1 MDERG
6 DALLLMQAAWGE
18 PGTETVAQALARY
31 ATGSFYGNALAD
43 YAGRIEFEERA
54 YSLTEV
60 MGFEGDYLSP
70 LVRDALGGAWVES
83 LVQRHG
89 PEILPKLY
97 RAQLAPDTKG
107 EFARRLGSTWQEL
120 EAEWRRTL
128 REAAEE
134 TQLEKKV
141 EAREFYHRGISFS
154 HEVGGR
160 WGYGSDR
167 GLEQL
172 QRIRDLGAN
181 TIALVPYAF
190 TRAPRETYIHTNT
203 DESDDRVV
211 RTLEAAQQLGL
222 RVTLKP
228 QLWARGFTGD
238 IAFDDTA
245 DFERWFEQGGVS
257 GREAAWRGLIADVR
271 RVYSGLLTYAANW
284 DGEFEA
290 LPFWD
295 ALDTLGLNMYFPLA
309 AANETPQHDSPRVQ
323 ELVKKI
329 GALARRHNKKVL
341 FTEVGYPSTAKAAVE
356 PWTEDGGSL
365 SVELQSQCYE
375 TVFEAFSPQP
385 WFAGLYWWKWP
396 SHGRGSPHEGNY
408 SPLGKPALDVVERW
422 YKMGEE
428 D

>member
-1 MDERG
+1 
-6 DALLLMQAAWGE
+6 
-18 PGTETVAQALARY
+18 
-31 ATGSFYGNALAD
+31 
-43 YAGRIEFEERA
+43 
-54 YSLTEV
+54 
-60 MGFEGDYLSP
+60 
-70 LVRDALGGAWVES
+70 
-83 LVQRHG
+83 
-89 PEILPKLY
+89 
-97 RAQLAPDTKG
+97 
-107 EFARRLGSTWQEL
+107 
-120 EAEWRRTL
+120 
-128 REAAEE
+128 
-134 TQLEKKV
+134 
-141 EAREFYHRGISFS
+141 
-154 HEVGGR
+154 
-160 WGYGSDR
+160 
-167 GLEQL
+167 
-172 QRIRDLGAN
+172 
-181 TIALVPYAF
+181 
-190 TRAPRETYIHTNT
+190 
-203 DESDDRVV
+203 
-211 RTLEAAQQLGL
+211 
-222 RVTLKP
+222 VTLKP

-245 DFERWFEQGGVS
+245 DFERWFEHYRRWVLHYARLAELHRVDLLVIGTELGGVS